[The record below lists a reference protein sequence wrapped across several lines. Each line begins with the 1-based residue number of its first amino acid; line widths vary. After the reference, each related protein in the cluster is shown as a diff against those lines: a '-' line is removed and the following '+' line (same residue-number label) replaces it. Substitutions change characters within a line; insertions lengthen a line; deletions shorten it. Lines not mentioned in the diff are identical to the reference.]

1 MINMKN
7 IILLAI
13 VIVLFSCKE
22 GNIKKQSVDEV
33 IDSKDINKIKEKRAL
48 LQVKYDELSTEL
60 KEIDLALSELDT
72 IQKTP
77 LVKLVTLKD
86 TIFKSYINL
95 QGNVE
100 TNQNVIISPEASG
113 ILTQVLVRKGQSVG
127 KGQILARIDD
137 SGFSAQVAQA
147 QYQLDL
153 AKTTYERQKNLWDQ
167 KIGSEIQFLQAKTA
181 MNSAQKA
188 VDNIKS
194 YLNKTVIRAPFS
206 GTIDDVITEKG
217 QVVGPGS
224 QIFRIVNIGNMHVEA
239 NVPETF
245 LQNLNIGANVQVKI
259 PAINKQYLGKIKL
272 ISKYINPNNRTIS
285 VEVAVPNPDNL
296 LRPNQVAILNI
307 EDYVNPKA
315 IIIKNENMIE
325 KADGSKVVFV
335 AQNVKDKNAT
345 VKMISLELGKKKG
358 DSYEVKSGLNTG
370 DLLVTEGVRNLKDGI
385 KVEIVE

>member
-1 MINMKN
+1 
-7 IILLAI
+7 
-13 VIVLFSCKE
+13 
-22 GNIKKQSVDEV
+22 QSVDEV

-48 LQVKYDELSTEL
+48 LQVKYDELSSAI
-60 KEIDLALSELDT
+60 KDIDQALSELDT

-113 ILTQVLVRKGQSVG
+113 LLTQVLVRKGQSVG

-245 LQNLNIGANVQVKI
+245 LQSLNIGANVQVKI

-307 EDYVNPKA
+307 EDYVNQKA

-335 AQNVKDKNAT
+335 AQNVKDKVAI